1 MDAMTVR
8 VKDPRL
14 VCCPAHSAP
23 KLAAP
28 ISQRVPHAS
37 CLEKGRCLSALL
49 SSTQLLV
56 PADFHWPAFAL
67 TYLCYAA
74 LHVLA
79 SLHTGQ
85 STQLLSVPLFSC
97 ACLSSS
103 CCKNASRWCK
113 TSPNHSA
120 DSAAEQSDRRFAR
133 RASCSV

>member
-1 MDAMTVR
+1 MLICFAV
-8 VKDPRL
+8 
-14 VCCPAHSAP
+14 
-23 KLAAP
+23 
-28 ISQRVPHAS
+28 I
-37 CLEKGRCLSALL
+37 
-49 SSTQLLV
+49 TQLLV

-67 TYLCYAA
+67 TYLRYAA

-85 STQLLSVPLFSC
+85 STQLLSVLLFSC

-113 TSPNHSA
+113 ASPNHSA
-120 DSAAEQSDRRFAR
+120 DSAAEQWPSQSDR